1 MSSQYIEIFQDFR
14 TILCICPCCGEIVR
28 ISDLHLQY
36 RDEAPKTWLDEYESK
51 LRVLDARCKEFDV
64 LQSKIRDEAIA
75 RGRRRVIEA
84 VNMCIDEGISCLD
97 FDPYDIK
104 SLFSPIDFVVF
115 NGMNH
120 REELD
125 DIVFLGKKSRDKVRK
140 SLEKTI
146 NDENYDFK
154 IARVRDEGSVD
165 FE

>member
-28 ISDLHLQY
+28 VSDLHLQY

-51 LRVLDARCKEFDV
+51 LRELDVKSEEFDE
-64 LQSKIRDEAIA
+64 QKSRIRKEAIA
-75 RGRRRVIEA
+75 RGRRRVIDT
-84 VNMCIDEGISCLD
+84 VNMCINDSISCLG

-120 REELD
+120 GKELD
-125 DIVFLGKKSRDKVRK
+125 DIVFLGTKSRDKIRK
-140 SLEKTI
+140 SLQKTI
-146 NDENYDFK
+146 NDENYDFM
-154 IARVRDEGSVD
+154 IARVSDEGSVD